1 MNRLTNRLSD
11 GTAYVVSETGT
22 EGVGAI
28 TTQRRLPELIA
39 RLAQYED
46 TGLEPDEIKR
56 SDALL
61 RGFIDLSRR
70 HARTLHWIEEVMIAD
85 REGRLLVPPCRV
97 GDIVFLIVPGLSSPM
112 PVPVCSLTW
121 RGGKWSINAD
131 REETEPPK
139 VVNFQIGKTAFLT
152 REDAEKALEGMKND
166 K

>member
-1 MNRLTNRLSD
+1 MADYIRREAAIVQKCD
-11 GTAYVVSETGT
+11 CEAYDPKTGMIF
-22 EGVGAI
+22 EC
-28 TTQRRLPELIA
+28 
-39 RLAQYED
+39 
-46 TGLEPDEIKR
+46 
-56 SDALL
+56 DAVPVE
-61 RGFIDLSRR
+61 RINTIP
-70 HARTLHWIEEVMIAD
+70 AAD
-85 REGRLLVPPCRV
+85 VRLLVLPCKV